1 MQIKLSYWEHSQCL
15 IFSSVLVSGDD
26 DDDEKPSSTSGSSPP
41 SDAFLGPASPCF
53 SYNLDDKFCDMDVDE
68 TVGSNRAGSIEEQIS
83 SWGKMAGD
91 ISRIPSVMEHD
102 VHQSMPQWREHRRR
116 PEVAEIGA
124 RIETLVFED
133 IRTEAVCDMLDWHC
147 RALLATP
154 TLSPR

>member
-1 MQIKLSYWEHSQCL
+1 MQIKLSYWEHSECL

-41 SDAFLGPASPCF
+41 SNGAFLGPASPCF
-53 SYNLDDKFCDMDVDE
+53 SYNLDDMEVDE
-68 TVGSNRAGSIEEQIS
+68 TVGRNGAGSIEEQIS
-83 SWGKMAGD
+83 SWEKMAGD
-91 ISRIPSVMEHD
+91 ISMMELD
-102 VHQSMPQWREHRRR
+102 VHQSMPQWREHRR
-116 PEVAEIGA
+116 PAEVAEIGA